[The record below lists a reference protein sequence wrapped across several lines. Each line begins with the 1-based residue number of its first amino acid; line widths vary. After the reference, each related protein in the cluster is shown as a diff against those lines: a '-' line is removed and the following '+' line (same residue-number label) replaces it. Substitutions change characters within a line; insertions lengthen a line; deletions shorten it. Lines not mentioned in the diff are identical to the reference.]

1 MRALQ
6 RRSALVA
13 AAVLAVSAAAL
24 SGDSSARVALKVL
37 VPQANAAL
45 PFLLMEKDNTVPGAS
60 LTVSQFLAHAQAL
73 AILLRGEADLLVT
86 GTSQGWENRL
96 GGSPIVIVDTGIW
109 GVSSLVGR
117 DPSIRSSADLKGK
130 KIALPFPGSPL
141 DLQTR
146 SILARENIDPDR
158 DLTISYGPFPQSIAR
173 LVAGQIDAAAL
184 PEPLA
189 TTAVREKGL
198 LRLFAYADAWARA
211 TGGDRMSPQVSLFA
225 TESFLRSHA
234 ALMPPL
240 IEAWRKASAAV
251 EADPAATASRFASAM
266 SSDPAVLEEAVRNT
280 LFAVPSPEENRT
292 RVLAYYKDI
301 TRWLP
306 GENRPLDE
314 GFFYSPR

>member
-1 MRALQ
+1 MQAL
-6 RRSALVA
+6 RRLLAAPA
-13 AAVLAVSAAAL
+13 AAILVLSAAAL
-24 SGDSSARVALKVL
+24 FGDSPRVSLKVL

-45 PFLLMEKDNTVPGAS
+45 PFLLMEKDDTVPGAS
-60 LTVSQFLAHAQAL
+60 LTVSQFIAHAQAL

-117 DPSIRSSADLKGK
+117 DPSIRSSADLKGR
-130 KIALPFPGSPL
+130 KIALPFPGAPL

-184 PEPLA
+184 PEPMA
-189 TTAVREKGL
+189 TMAVREKGL
-198 LRLFAYADAWARA
+198 HRLFTYADAWARA

-225 TESFLRSHA
+225 TEGFLRSHA
-234 ALMPPL
+234 ALMPVL

-251 EADPAATASRFASAM
+251 DADPVRTASRFASAL

-314 GFFYSPR
+314 GFFYRPR